1 MRYEM
6 MGAGWGERLD
16 WRVREGYL
24 EEVTNNR
31 TETQVITKNQIYE
44 DLGKANSKP
53 IEQTVSTKG
62 S

>member
-44 DLGKANSKP
+44 DLGKANS
-53 IEQTVSTKG
+53 
-62 S
+62 